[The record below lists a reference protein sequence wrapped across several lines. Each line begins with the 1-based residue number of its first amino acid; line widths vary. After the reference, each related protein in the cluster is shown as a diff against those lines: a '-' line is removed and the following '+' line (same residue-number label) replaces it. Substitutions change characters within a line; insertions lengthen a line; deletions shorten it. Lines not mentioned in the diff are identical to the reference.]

1 MRFFSISVYANLRA
15 APLQPGV
22 RVNATVDSVWWLTMD
37 FAQRLAAFRKERGL
51 TQQMLA
57 DRVSVHLTQINRYES
72 GDSQPTLDVI
82 RRLAIALTVSAD
94 ELIFGKDERG
104 PDQDLRLQFEAIS
117 QFDDEDKE
125 LARGLLEGLILKH
138 QAKQS
143 VARQAARSAP
153 QSGRKPTAKRTTA
166 HA

>member
-1 MRFFSISVYANLRA
+1 
-15 APLQPGV
+15 
-22 RVNATVDSVWWLTMD
+22 MD
-37 FAQRLAAFRKERGL
+37 FAQRLAAFRKERAL
-51 TQQMLA
+51 TQQALA
-57 DRVSVHLTQINRYES
+57 DRVSVHITQINRYES

-104 PDQDLRLQFEAIS
+104 PDEDLRLQFEAIS

-143 VARQAARSAP
+143 VMRQAVRSAATSAKTP
-153 QSGRKPTAKRTTA
+153 SKAKRKPPTSA
-166 HA
+166 HR

>member
-1 MRFFSISVYANLRA
+1 
-15 APLQPGV
+15 
-22 RVNATVDSVWWLTMD
+22 MD

-51 TQQMLA
+51 TQQALA
-57 DRVSVHLTQINRYES
+57 DRVAVHLTQINRYES
-72 GDSQPTLDVI
+72 GDVQPTLDVI

-104 PDQDLRLQFEAIS
+104 PDEDSRLQFEAIS
-117 QFDDEDKE
+117 QFDEEDKE

-143 VARQAARSAP
+143 VARAAARNAP
-153 QSGRKPTAKRTTA
+153 APARKATAKRA
-166 HA
+166 APAQGRR

>member
-1 MRFFSISVYANLRA
+1 
-15 APLQPGV
+15 
-22 RVNATVDSVWWLTMD
+22 MD
-37 FAQRLAAFRKERGL
+37 FAQRLAVFRKERGL
-51 TQQMLA
+51 TQQALA
-57 DRVSVHLTQINRYES
+57 DRVAVHLTQINRYES

-104 PDQDLRLQFEAIS
+104 PDEDLRLQFEAIS
-117 QFDDEDKE
+117 QFDEEDKE

-143 VARQAARSAP
+143 VARAAARAAP
-153 QSGRKPTAKRTTA
+153 MPVARKAAAKRAA
-166 HA
+166 HAGR

>member
-1 MRFFSISVYANLRA
+1 
-15 APLQPGV
+15 
-22 RVNATVDSVWWLTMD
+22 MD
-37 FAQRLAAFRKERGL
+37 FAQRLAAFRKERTL
-51 TQQMLA
+51 TQQALA
-57 DRVSVHLTQINRYES
+57 DRVGVHITQINRYES

-82 RRLAIALTVSAD
+82 RRIAIALTVSAD

-104 PDQDLRLQFEAIS
+104 PDEDLRLQFEAIS

-143 VARQAARSAP
+143 VMRQAARSAP
-153 QSGRKPTAKRTTA
+153 APAKAAAKSKRKTSSSA
-166 HA
+166 HR

>member
-1 MRFFSISVYANLRA
+1 MT
-15 APLQPGV
+15 
-22 RVNATVDSVWWLTMD
+22 ATEDASSSWLNMD
-37 FAQRLAAFRKERGL
+37 FAQRLAVFRKGRGL
-51 TQQMLA
+51 TQQALA
-57 DRVSVHLTQINRYES
+57 DRVAVHLTQINRYES

-104 PDQDLRLQFEAIS
+104 PDEDLRLQFEAIS
-117 QFDDEDKE
+117 QFDEEDKE

-143 VARQAARSAP
+143 VARAVARAAPMPVARKAAAKRVAARA
-153 QSGRKPTAKRTTA
+153 
-166 HA
+166 

>member
-1 MRFFSISVYANLRA
+1 VSA
-15 APLQPGV
+15 AD
-22 RVNATVDSVWWLTMD
+22 DSDWWLNMD

-51 TQQMLA
+51 TQQALA
-57 DRVSVHLTQINRYES
+57 DRVGVHLTQINRYET

-104 PDQDLRLQFEAIS
+104 PDEDLRLQFEAIS
-117 QFDDEDKE
+117 QFDAEDKE

-143 VARQAARSAP
+143 VARAAARAAP
-153 QSGRKPTAKRTTA
+153 QSSRKTPARRAVRATARA
-166 HA
+166 

>member
-1 MRFFSISVYANLRA
+1 MSTTA
-15 APLQPGV
+15 
-22 RVNATVDSVWWLTMD
+22 DSDRWLDMD

-51 TQQMLA
+51 TQQALA
-57 DRVSVHLTQINRYES
+57 DLVSVHITQINRYEN

-104 PDQDLRLQFEAIS
+104 PDEDLRLQFEAIS

-143 VARQAARSAP
+143 VMRQAVRSAATSAKTP
-153 QSGRKPTAKRTTA
+153 SKAKRKPPTSA
-166 HA
+166 HR

>member
-1 MRFFSISVYANLRA
+1 MLHCKTWPISST
-15 APLQPGV
+15 PGC
-22 RVNATVDSVWWLTMD
+22 
-37 FAQRLAAFRKERGL
+37 
-51 TQQMLA
+51 
-57 DRVSVHLTQINRYES
+57 VSARPDPHPHPR
-72 GDSQPTLDVI
+72 TLDVI

-104 PDQDLRLQFEAIS
+104 PDEDLRLQFEAIS

-143 VARQAARSAP
+143 VMRQAARNAP
-153 QSGRKPTAKRTTA
+153 AKTAAKTKRKATTA
-166 HA
+166 AHR

>member
-1 MRFFSISVYANLRA
+1 
-15 APLQPGV
+15 
-22 RVNATVDSVWWLTMD
+22 MD

-51 TQQMLA
+51 TQQALA
-57 DRVSVHLTQINRYES
+57 DRAAVHLTQINRYES

-94 ELIFGKDERG
+94 ELIFGDERG
-104 PDQDLRLQFEAIS
+104 PDEDLRLQFEAIS
-117 QFDDEDKE
+117 QFDEEDKE

-143 VARQAARSAP
+143 VARAAARAAP
-153 QSGRKPTAKRTTA
+153 EPTARKAAAKRVA
-166 HA
+166 ARA

>member
-1 MRFFSISVYANLRA
+1 VSTTQD
-15 APLQPGV
+15 P
-22 RVNATVDSVWWLTMD
+22 DWWLDMD

-51 TQQMLA
+51 TQQALA
-57 DRVSVHLTQINRYES
+57 DRVAVHLTQINRYES
-72 GDSQPTLDVI
+72 GDVQPTLDVI

-104 PDQDLRLQFEAIS
+104 PDEDLRLQFEAIS

-143 VARQAARSAP
+143 VLRAAARAVPQTARKEPAKRAP
-153 QSGRKPTAKRTTA
+153 QAGGHR
-166 HA
+166 

>member
-1 MRFFSISVYANLRA
+1 
-15 APLQPGV
+15 
-22 RVNATVDSVWWLTMD
+22 MD
-37 FAQRLAAFRKERGL
+37 FAQRLAAFRKERAL
-51 TQQMLA
+51 TQQALA
-57 DRVSVHLTQINRYES
+57 DRVSVHITQINRYES

-104 PDQDLRLQFEAIS
+104 PDEDLRLQFEAIS

-143 VARQAARSAP
+143 VMRQAARNTPAKTVAKVTKRKATTSAH
-153 QSGRKPTAKRTTA
+153 R
-166 HA
+166 